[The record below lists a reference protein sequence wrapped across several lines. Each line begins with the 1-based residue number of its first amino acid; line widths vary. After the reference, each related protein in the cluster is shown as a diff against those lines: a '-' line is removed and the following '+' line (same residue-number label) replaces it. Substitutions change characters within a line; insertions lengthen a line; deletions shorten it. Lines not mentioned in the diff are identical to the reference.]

1 MVPGTGFSEE
11 RTCEHSLIARP
22 IEGKTCIITGAS
34 SGIGKA
40 SAEQLASMGAHV
52 IMVCRNL
59 ERGERA
65 KTEVEAKSGSKSV
78 ELMRADLASLVSV
91 RAFAEEFAKNH
102 GSLHVLL
109 NNAGV
114 ARPLRSTTIDGFEMT
129 FQVNYLS
136 HFLLTN
142 LLLPIL
148 KKSAPSRIIS
158 VSSVAHYGGHLN
170 FDDLQMEK
178 GYGVMRAY
186 SQSKLAL
193 VLFTHELARR
203 LQGTGV
209 TANCLHPGAVATNIW
224 GEWLGPAAFL
234 GKVTRLFM
242 LSPEKGAKTQVYL
255 ASSPDVEGVSGEY
268 FEFHGKKES
277 SAESYDQRLAERV
290 WDVSAKMVGLPEG
303 GRFTDDSGIISEIQ

>member
-1 MVPGTGFSEE
+1 MADVTTKL
-11 RTCEHSLIARP
+11 R
-22 IEGKTCIITGAS
+22 IEGKTCVVTGAS

-40 SAEQLASMGAHV
+40 SAEQLASMGANV
-52 IMVCRNL
+52 VMVCRSP
-59 ERGERA
+59 EKGDRA
-65 KTEVEAKSGSKSV
+65 KAEVERKSGSKSV
-78 ELMRADLASLVSV
+78 ELMHADLASLASV
-91 RAFAEEFAKNH
+91 RTFAQEYFQNH
-102 GSLHVLL
+102 DSLDVLL

-114 ARPLRSTTIDGFEMT
+114 ARPLRSLTVDGFETT

-136 HFLLTN
+136 AFLLTN

-148 KKSAPSRIIS
+148 KKSAPSRIVN
-158 VSSVAHYGGHLN
+158 VSSVAHYGGHIN
-170 FDDLQMEK
+170 FEDPQMER

-203 LQGTGV
+203 LEGTGV

-234 GKVTRLFM
+234 GKITRLFM

-255 ASSPDVEGVSGEY
+255 AASPEVRGVSGEY
-268 FEFHGKKES
+268 FEFHGRKQS
-277 SAESYDQRLAERV
+277 SVESYDQGLAERL
-290 WDVSAKMVGLPEG
+290 WDKSAKMVGL
-303 GRFTDDSGIISEIQ
+303 SLS

>member
-1 MVPGTGFSEE
+1 MN
-11 RTCEHSLIARP
+11 ARP
-22 IEGKTCIITGAS
+22 IDGKTCIITGAS

-52 IMVCRNL
+52 VMVCRDQ
-59 ERGERA
+59 EKGERA
-65 KTEVEAKSGSKSV
+65 KAEVETKSGSKSV
-78 ELMRADLASLVSV
+78 ELKHADLASLASV
-91 RAFAEEFAKNH
+91 RVFAEEFAKNH
-102 GSLHVLL
+102 DSLHILL

-114 ARPLRSTTIDGFEMT
+114 ARPFRSLTIDGFEIT

-142 LLLPIL
+142 TLLPML

-158 VSSVAHYGGHLN
+158 VSSVAHYGGHLD
-170 FDDLQMEK
+170 FDDLQMKK

-203 LQGTGV
+203 LRGTGV
-209 TANCLHPGAVATNIW
+209 TANSLHPGAVATNIW
-224 GEWLGPAAFL
+224 GDWLGPAAFL

-255 ASSPDVEGVSGEY
+255 ASSSDVEGVSGEY
-268 FEFHGKKES
+268 FEFRGKKES
-277 SAESYDQRLAERV
+277 SPESYDQ
-290 WDVSAKMVGLPEG
+290 G
-303 GRFTDDSGIISEIQ
+303 

>member
-1 MVPGTGFSEE
+1 M
-11 RTCEHSLIARP
+11 RP
-22 IEGKTCIITGAS
+22 IDGKTCIITGAS

-52 IMVCRNL
+52 IMVCRSQ

-65 KTEVEAKSGSKSV
+65 KTEVEAKSGSKSI
-78 ELMRADLASLVSV
+78 ELMRADLASLASV
-91 RAFAEEFAKNH
+91 RAFAEEFAKDH
-102 GSLHVLL
+102 ESLHILL

-114 ARPLRSTTIDGFEMT
+114 ARPLRSLTVDGFETT

-142 LLLPIL
+142 LLLPVL
-148 KKSAPSRIIS
+148 KKSTPSRIIN
-158 VSSVAHYGGHLN
+158 VSSVAHYSGHLN

-203 LQGTGV
+203 LKGAGV

-224 GEWLGPAAFL
+224 GDWLGPAAFL

-242 LSPEKGAKTQVYL
+242 LCPEKGAKTQVYL
-255 ASSPDVEGVSGEY
+255 ASSSDVEGVSGEY
-268 FEFHGKKES
+268 FEFRGKKES
-277 SAESYDQRLAERV
+277 SAESYDQELAERL
-290 WDVSAKMVGLPEG
+290 WDVSAKMVGLPAG
-303 GRFTDDSGIISEIQ
+303 GRFTDGSGTISEIQ

>member
-1 MVPGTGFSEE
+1 MIS
-11 RTCEHSLIARP
+11 RP
-22 IEGKTCIITGAS
+22 IEGKTSIITGAS

-40 SAEQLASMGAHV
+40 SAEQLASMGARV
-52 IMVCRNL
+52 VMVCRDM
-59 ERGERA
+59 EKGGRA
-65 KTEVEAKSGSKSV
+65 KAEVETKSGSKSV
-78 ELMRADLASLVSV
+78 ELMHADLASLASV
-91 RAFAEEFAKNH
+91 RVFAEEFAKNH
-102 GSLHVLL
+102 DSLHILL

-114 ARPLRSTTIDGFEMT
+114 ARPLRSLTIDGFEMT

-142 LLLPIL
+142 LLLPTL
-148 KKSAPSRIIS
+148 TKSAPSRIVN
-158 VSSVAHYGGHLN
+158 VSSVAHYGGHFD

-203 LQGTGV
+203 LRGTGV
-209 TANCLHPGAVATNIW
+209 TANSLHPGAVATNIW
-224 GEWLGPAAFL
+224 GDWLGPAAFL

-268 FEFHGKKES
+268 YEFHGKKES
-277 SAESYDQRLAERV
+277 SAESYNQGLAEKL
-290 WDVSAKMVGLPEG
+290 WDVSAKMVGLPG
-303 GRFTDDSGIISEIQ
+303 

>member
-1 MVPGTGFSEE
+1 M
-11 RTCEHSLIARP
+11 IAHP
-22 IEGKTCIITGAS
+22 IDGKTCIVTGAS
-34 SGIGKA
+34 TGIGKA

-52 IMVCRNL
+52 VMVCRSQKK
-59 ERGERA
+59 GEKA
-65 KTEVEAKSGSKSV
+65 KAEVEAKSGSKSV
-78 ELMRADLASLVSV
+78 ELMLADLASFASV
-91 RAFAEEFAKNH
+91 RAFAEEYPKNH
-102 GSLHVLL
+102 DSLHVLL

-114 ARPLRSTTIDGFEMT
+114 ARPLRSLTVDGIETT

-142 LLLPIL
+142 LFLPIL
-148 KKSAPSRIIS
+148 KKSAPSRIVN

-178 GYGVMRAY
+178 GYGVMRSY

-203 LQGTGV
+203 LQGTCV

-224 GEWLGPAAFL
+224 GDWLGPAAFL

-255 ASSPDVEGVSGEY
+255 ASSPEVEGVSGEY

-277 SAESYDQRLAERV
+277 SAESYDQGLARKL
-290 WDVSAKMVGLPEG
+290 WDVSAKMVGLPGG
-303 GRFTDDSGIISEIQ
+303 GRFTE

>member
-1 MVPGTGFSEE
+1 MDRGTGFCEE
-11 RTCEHSLIARP
+11 RTCDLVIASP
-22 IEGKTCIITGAS
+22 IDGKTCIITGAT

-40 SAEQLASMGAHV
+40 SAEQLALMGAHV
-52 IMVCRNL
+52 VMVCRNQKK
-59 ERGERA
+59 GDRA
-65 KTEVEAKSGSKSV
+65 KAEVEAKSGIKSL
-78 ELMRADLASLVSV
+78 ELMRADLSSLASV
-91 RAFAEEFAKNH
+91 RAFAEEFLKNH
-102 GSLHVLL
+102 DALHVLL

-114 ARPLRSTTIDGFEMT
+114 ALPLRSTTIDGFETT

-148 KKSAPSRIIS
+148 KKSAPSRIVN

-224 GEWLGPAAFL
+224 GDWLGPAAFL

-255 ASSPDVEGVSGEY
+255 ASSPDIESVSGEY
-268 FEFHGKKES
+268 FEYHGKKES
-277 SAESYDQRLAERV
+277 SAESYDQGLAERL
-290 WDVSAKMVGLPEG
+290 WAESAKMVGLPG
-303 GRFTDDSGIISEIQ
+303 GGQFSNDSGMISEIQ

>member
-1 MVPGTGFSEE
+1 MITHP
-11 RTCEHSLIARP
+11 LD
-22 IEGKTCIITGAS
+22 GKTCIITGAS
-34 SGIGKA
+34 TGIGKA
-40 SAEQLASMGAHV
+40 SAEQLASMGARV
-52 IMVCRNL
+52 VMVCRNQKN
-59 ERGERA
+59 GERA
-65 KTEVEAKSGSKSV
+65 MADVEAKSGSKSV
-78 ELMRADLASLVSV
+78 ELMRADLASLASV
-91 RAFAEEFAKNH
+91 RTFAEEYVKHNE
-102 GSLHVLL
+102 SLHVLL

-114 ARPLRSTTIDGFEMT
+114 ALPLRSTTIDGFETT

-136 HFLLTN
+136 HFLLTD
-142 LLLPIL
+142 LLLPTL
-148 KKSAPSRIIS
+148 KKSAPARIIN
-158 VSSVAHYGGHLN
+158 VSSVAHYSGHLN

-224 GEWLGPAAFL
+224 GDWMGPAAFL

-255 ASSPDVEGVSGEY
+255 ASSPDVEEVSGEY

-277 SAESYDQRLAERV
+277 SAESYDQGLAERL
-290 WDVSAKMVGLPEG
+290 WDASAKMVGLPG
-303 GRFTDDSGIISEIQ
+303 N

>member
-1 MVPGTGFSEE
+1 M
-11 RTCEHSLIARP
+11 IADSTARS

-52 IMVCRNL
+52 VMVCRSPKK
-59 ERGERA
+59 GERA
-65 KTEVEAKSGSKSV
+65 KAEVEAKSGSKSV
-78 ELMRADLASLVSV
+78 ELMQADFASLASV
-91 RAFAEEFAKNH
+91 RAFADDYVKNH
-102 GSLHVLL
+102 DSLDVLL

-114 ARPLRSTTIDGFEMT
+114 ARPLRSLTTDGFETT

-148 KKSAPSRIIS
+148 EKNTPSRIVN

-224 GEWLGPAAFL
+224 GDWLGPAAFL

-242 LSPEKGAKTQVYL
+242 LSPKKGARTQVYL
-255 ASSPDVEGVSGEY
+255 ASSPEVEGVSGEY
-268 FEFHGKKES
+268 FEFHGRKQS
-277 SAESYDQRLAERV
+277 SAESYDQGMAERL
-290 WDVSAKMVGLPEG
+290 WNASTKMVGLPPN
-303 GRFTDDSGIISEIQ
+303 

>member
-1 MVPGTGFSEE
+1 LNPATAGQM
-11 RTCEHSLIARP
+11 
-22 IEGKTCIITGAS
+22 EGKTCVITGAS

-40 SAEQLASMGAHV
+40 SAEQLASMGARV
-52 IMVCRNL
+52 IMVCRSPKK
-59 ERGERA
+59 GERA
-65 KTEVEAKSGSKSV
+65 KAEVERKSGSQSV
-78 ELMRADLASLVSV
+78 ELMNADLASFASV
-91 RAFAEEFAKNH
+91 RTFAEEYAKNH
-102 GSLHVLL
+102 DSLHVLL

-114 ARPLRSTTIDGFEMT
+114 ARPLRSLTIDGFETT

-142 LLLPIL
+142 LLLTIL
-148 KKSAPSRIIS
+148 EKTAPSRIVN

-234 GKVTRLFM
+234 AKVTRLFM
-242 LSPEKGAKTQVYL
+242 LSAEKGAKTQVYL
-255 ASSPDVEGVSGEY
+255 ACSPEVEGMTGEY
-268 FEFHGKKES
+268 FEFHGRKQS
-277 SAESYDQRLAERV
+277 SAESYDQGLAERL
-290 WDVSAKMVGLPEG
+290 WDASAKMVGL
-303 GRFTDDSGIISEIQ
+303 S